1 MEEVFQNLNSYNGE
15 NLNLH
20 LLTRSVNR
28 EYGFLTTELEE
39 EEDIKNDLFNLIKD
53 QLNNILEKDEY
64 LEETYCPVT
73 KYGSSTIE
81 TIPVNDINSFEDII
95 SGFEG
100 DIDCYN
106 SNDLENTRIWA
117 YVVVL
122 GDNDL
127 IIFQKCQPSQVLETQ
142 KKFKLIENDGHFSKM
157 NDTILTIS
165 PKMDCIVHNEKM
177 FILNKFHFEEIFGI
191 IDKFEEELTE
201 KIGMIPQESVLV
213 DLEELLNFCKNDRN
227 KIKKLYKVLDSN
239 GFTFLTRENVEQLN
253 QTHNLGLNIENN
265 VIKLTPNDTRKV
277 LNLMDEDYMNSAIS
291 NKPFV
296 SHFKSPITINRS

>member
-1 MEEVFQNLNSYNGE
+1 LRDVFQKLNSYNGE

-20 LLTRSVNR
+20 LLTRGSDR
-28 EYGFLTTELEE
+28 KYGFLTTELEKE
-39 EEDIKNDLFNLIKD
+39 EIKDDLFNLIKD
-53 QLNNILEKDEY
+53 QLKGILEKEEY
-64 LEETYCPVT
+64 IEEIYCPVT
-73 KYGSSTIE
+73 KYSSSTIE

-95 SGFEG
+95 SGFKG

-127 IIFQKCQPSQVLETQ
+127 IIFQKCQPSQVLETH

-165 PKMDCIVHNEKM
+165 PKMDCIVYNSKM
-177 FILNKFHFEEIFGI
+177 FILNKFHYEEIFGI

-201 KIGMIPQESVLV
+201 KIRMIPQESVLV
-213 DLEELLNFCKNDRN
+213 DLDELLNFCKNDRN

-239 GFTFLTRENVEQLN
+239 GFAFLTKDNVEQLN
-253 QTHNLGLNIENN
+253 QTHNLGINIENN
-265 VIKLTPNDTRKV
+265 MIKLTPNDTRKV

-296 SHFKSPITINRS
+296 SHFKSPIRINKS